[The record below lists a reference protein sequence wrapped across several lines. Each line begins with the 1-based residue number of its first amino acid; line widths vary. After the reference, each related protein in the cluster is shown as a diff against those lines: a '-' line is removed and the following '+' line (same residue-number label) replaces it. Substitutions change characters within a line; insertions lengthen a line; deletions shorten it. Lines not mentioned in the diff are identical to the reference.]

1 MSEEEAFMLWG
12 IEEGEEEQRKSSKES
27 KRRCPEC
34 NSENVYPNIDKGFWV
49 CNDWGYEWEN

>member
-34 NSENVYPNIDKGFWV
+34 NSENVY
-49 CNDWGYEWEN
+49 ENAISFKIR